1 MMLFSMAIRAHGVD
15 GVCKMSVDTKVLA
28 LNRTQKKRIMKMI
41 VYMKATLLAVL
52 ISCFQLYAAV
62 FAQPITLKVERMAL
76 TEVFQQIR
84 KQSQMDFIIKSKQM
98 ARSRLVTV
106 EVKNVPLEE
115 ALKLVFEG
123 QPFDYVVES
132 NTIIVKDKLVKRVP
146 DAQLVQ
152 EAVARGRVVSNGGQ
166 PIAGVS
172 VLEKGTSNGTVSNAD
187 GVFSLSLKGGSQ
199 AVLEFKSI
207 GYLTREL
214 PAGNQ
219 MSVRLMED
227 ISGLEEVVVVG
238 YGVQKKETL
247 TGAIT
252 TIRTGDVLQS
262 SAANITNALT
272 GRLPG
277 LTTIQSSGRPGFD
290 EARLLIRGQSTWVNS
305 SPLIII
311 DGIERENFSQ
321 IDPNE
326 VETISILKD
335 ASSTAVYGVRG
346 ANGVVLIT
354 TKRGQ
359 TGKPQVSLTHN
370 SSMQRPSRIP
380 ELLGSYE
387 HIQLLNEA
395 LVNDGMQP
403 RFSEAEVIGFRDSSG
418 TANYPDVN
426 FWDEFTKPFS
436 LQNQTNLNIRGG
448 TQKIKY
454 FTSVGYLKQGG
465 MFRYTDENED
475 FDTNTDFSRLNYR
488 SNLDIK
494 INQYQE
500 LSANLSAR
508 IETRKGFGTNYGTNF
523 LNSLHQLF
531 QGINSTPP
539 YVFNIFNPDG
549 SIGGAQSFANPYRSI
564 AYSGFNTDRI
574 NAYDI
579 IVKLNNRLDFLTKG
593 LSAVLNVSTNSNFGT
608 NKAYSQNRASYQYL
622 PATGGYN
629 QLTEDA
635 PLTYVAEELNTVGYR
650 LINLQAQINYAREF
664 GDHGVTAM
672 ALYNQQK
679 EERED
684 QIPFALMGVSSRATY
699 AYKSR
704 YFAEVNMGYNGSE
717 NFAPGNRFGLF
728 PAYSAGWN
736 ISEEPFLKN
745 KVSFLDFMK
754 IRGSYGVVGNDRIGG
769 ARFLYQSMY
778 GIVGGTQTQ
787 FYSFGSSN
795 PTSLGGIVESRQGNP
810 DLRWETATKRN
821 LGFEAKFFKNKL
833 SIVADIFDE
842 QRKDILMEARSF
854 PLVQGGPVPTINI
867 GRVNNKGYEL
877 ELEHN
882 NNIGQD
888 WGYSVRGTVS
898 FARNVVVN
906 RDDPGQTPEH
916 QKLAGYRINQ
926 FRGLTVLGYFQS
938 AEEIADSPSQ
948 ITLGGP
954 IIPGDLKYF
963 DYNDDGVIDEND
975 VAPIGY
981 SDIPEYIFASQL
993 GLRFKGFSLNM
1004 LLQGASNAS
1013 VMFTGFGGFEFT
1025 GSNGNGQATPIH
1037 LDRWTPDNPNAG
1049 YPSLHTGT
1057 THSNKRVN
1065 TFHLRSGNYI
1075 RIKNVVFSY
1084 DLPQNAVDRLRLKG
1098 VRVYV
1103 NGDNLFT
1110 WSKTGNY
1117 DPESLGGSGEIYP
1130 VQSVYNLGV
1139 NINF

>member
-1 MMLFSMAIRAHGVD
+1 MILFSRAFTAHDEGNAYQLSLTGQD
-15 GVCKMSVDTKVLA
+15 ML
-28 LNRTQKKRIMKMI
+28 QKKSLKREAMKIVLYTKMCVLFVMI
-41 VYMKATLLAVL
+41 NCLQM
-52 ISCFQLYAAV
+52 YASAS
-62 FAQPITLKVERMAL
+62 AQQITIKVERTNI
-76 TEVFQQIR
+76 TEVFRQIR
-84 KQSQMDFIIKSKQM
+84 HQNQMDFIIKTRQM
-98 ARSRLVTV
+98 TSARPVTLDLR
-106 EVKNVPLEE
+106 NVPLEV
-115 ALKLVFEG
+115 ALKKLFEN
-123 QPFDYVVES
+123 QPFDYVIEN
-132 NTIIVKDKLVKRVP
+132 NTIIVKDKKVSPKV
-146 DAQLVQ
+146 DAPAVQ
-152 EAVARGRVVSNGGQ
+152 ETLIRGRVLNTSGY

-172 VLEKGTSNGTVSNAD
+172 ILEKETSNGAVSNTD
-187 GVFSLSLKGGSQ
+187 GTFSLALKTTN
-199 AVLEFKSI
+199 AILEFKSI
-207 GYLTREL
+207 GYLTREI
-214 PAGNQ
+214 PVDNPF
-219 MSVRLMED
+219 MEVRLAQD
-227 ISGLEEVVVVG
+227 ISGLDEVVVVG

-252 TIRTGDVLQS
+252 TIRTDDILQS

-277 LTTIQSSGRPGFD
+277 LTTIQSNGRPGYD
-290 EARLLIRGQSTWVNS
+290 EAQLLIRGQSTWVNS

-359 TGKPQVSLTHN
+359 VGKPLVSLTHN

-380 ELLGSYE
+380 KLLGSYD
-387 HIQLLNEA
+387 QVVLLNEA
-395 LVNDGMQP
+395 LKNDGMPP
-403 RFSEAEVIGFRDSSG
+403 RFTEEQVIGFRDQAG
-418 TANYPDVN
+418 TADYPDVN
-426 FWDEFTKPFS
+426 FWEEFTKPYS

-448 TQKIKY
+448 TQRVRY

-465 MFRYTDENED
+465 MFRYTKENKD
-475 FDTNTDFSRLNYR
+475 YDTNTDFTRLNYR

-494 INQYQE
+494 INEYQE

-508 IETRKGFGTNYGTNF
+508 IEKRKGFGTNYDGNF

-539 YVFNIFNPDG
+539 YIFNIFNPDG

-574 NAYDI
+574 NAYD
-579 IVKLNNRLDFLTKG
+579 VTVRLNNKLDFLTEG

-608 NKAYSQNRASYQYL
+608 NKSYSQSVASYQYL
-622 PATGGYN
+622 PESGGYN
-629 QLTEDA
+629 QLAEDA
-635 PLTYVAEELNTVGYR
+635 PLTYMSENLNTTGYR
-650 LINLQAQINYAREF
+650 LINLQAQINYARTF
-664 GDHGVTAM
+664 GEHGVTAM
-672 ALYNQQK
+672 VLYNQQK
-679 EERED
+679 EERGS

-699 AYKSR
+699 AYASR

-717 NFAPGNRFGLF
+717 NFAPGNRFGFF
-728 PAYSAGWN
+728 PAYSAGWI
-736 ISEEPFLKN
+736 ISEEPFIKD
-745 KVSFLDFMK
+745 KIAFLDFIK
-754 IRGSYGVVGNDRIGG
+754 IRGSYGIVGNDRIGG

-778 GIVGGTQTQ
+778 GTAGGSQ
-787 FYSFGSSN
+787 FYSFGLTN
-795 PTSLGGIVESRQGNP
+795 PTSPGGIVESRQGNP
-810 DLRWETATKRN
+810 DLRWETSLKRN
-821 LGFEAKFFKNKL
+821 IGFEAKFFESKL
-833 SIVADIFDE
+833 SITADIFDE
-842 QRKDILMEARSF
+842 KRKDILMEARSF
-854 PLVQGGPVPTINI
+854 PVVQGGPIPTINI
-867 GRVNNKGYEL
+867 GKVNNKGYEF
-877 ELEHN
+877 EVEHN
-882 NNIGQD
+882 NTIGSD
-888 WGYSVRGTVS
+888 WRYSVKGNVS
-898 FARNVVVN
+898 FSRNIVIN
-906 RDDPGQTPEH
+906 RDDPGQTPEY

-926 FRGLTVLGYFQS
+926 TRGLTVLGFFQS
-938 AEEIADSPSQ
+938 TDDIADSPSQ

-954 IIPGDLKYF
+954 IVPGDLKYA
-963 DYNDDGVIDEND
+963 DYNEDGKIDESD

-981 SDIPEYIFASQL
+981 SNIPEYIFASQL
-993 GLRFKGFSLNM
+993 GISYKGLSLHT
-1004 LLQGASNAS
+1004 LLQGAANSS
-1013 VMFTGFGGFEFT
+1013 VMYTGFGGFEFT

-1037 LDRWTPDNPNAG
+1037 LERWTPDNPNAG

-1065 TFHLRSGNYI
+1065 TFHLRSGNYL
-1075 RIKNVVFSY
+1075 RIKNVMFSY
-1084 DLPQNAVDRLRLKG
+1084 DLPQKTIQRLKLSG

-1117 DPESLGGSGEIYP
+1117 DPEALGGSGEVYP